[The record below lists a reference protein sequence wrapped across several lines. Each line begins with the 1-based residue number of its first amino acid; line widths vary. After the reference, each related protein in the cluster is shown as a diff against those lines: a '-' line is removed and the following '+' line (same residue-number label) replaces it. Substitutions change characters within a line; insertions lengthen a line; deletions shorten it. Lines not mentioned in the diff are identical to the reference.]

1 MGVTLRIILLLT
13 ILYSSLWSTL
23 LDQQLQSNLQY
34 EKQAVKSLYGMNSN
48 HPLWIGHAKNFH
60 TLIDSLENPYYNY
73 KDKRFYRDTIA
84 QYAHL
89 LQNNMNVN
97 QNSHELAQLDIA
109 LTKSYIA
116 LANFIVKSDID
127 WNLVSSKLEELK
139 ETKDI
144 KAKWEMVHKSE
155 VSTLEL
161 FNAITDEK
169 IDEFLKSITP
179 LKKRHS
185 QLIESLQNYRG
196 MQDMPKIPYS
206 KDFNGFKFGDI
217 DDHIL
222 AIKKRLVLEG
232 DFPKKSVYNE
242 YFNKELMD
250 AMQSYKS
257 RYNLE
262 QNNLIDKIMIY
273 YMNKPIEQQVQ
284 SIIDNLDKLKV
295 FPNRFPNE
303 YILINIP
310 DFTMDYYKDNN
321 SILHMNAVIGR
332 DKRPTPIFSSSMTH
346 LVLNPTWNI
355 PENLVRR
362 DLIPTLMEEPDY
374 MEKHNIHV
382 FKGWKD
388 KKEIKN
394 FDISKLFPYKDE
406 SKGHIPYRFVQFPGD
421 DNALGRIKFMF
432 PNKYS
437 VYLHDTD
444 NKSLFAR
451 RYRVY
456 SSGCMRIQKPF
467 ELLEALKPHL
477 KKKDIKHIDNLRNS
491 LKTATLRFT
500 KAVPVQTAY
509 FTVFSRNGLTYFR
522 KDIYGYDKFIRE
534 SVIEENN
541 PIALQ

>member
-1 MGVTLRIILLLT
+1 LRTIILLT

-34 EKQAVKSLYGMNSN
+34 EEQRVKSLYDMNSN
-48 HPLWIGHAKNFH
+48 HSLWIGHAKNFH
-60 TLIDSLENPYYNY
+60 TLMDAIRNPYYNY
-73 KDKRFYRDTIA
+73 KDKRFSMDIIE
-84 QYAHL
+84 QYSHL
-89 LQNNMNVN
+89 LQNNMDVN
-97 QNSHELAQLDIA
+97 QNSQELAELDIA

-116 LANFIVKSDID
+116 LAKFIVKSDID
-127 WNLVSSKLEELK
+127 WDLVASKLARLK
-139 ETKDI
+139 EEKDI
-144 KAKWEMVHKSE
+144 KAKWEMVIKDEPSI
-155 VSTLEL
+155 SKL
-161 FNAITDEK
+161 FNAIVAED
-169 IDEFLKSITP
+169 IDNFFKSLTP
-179 LKKRHS
+179 LEKRHRD
-185 QLIESLQNYRG
+185 LIDSLQRYRG
-196 MQDMPKIPYS
+196 MQDMAKIPYS

-217 DDHIL
+217 DDKILKIKERL
-222 AIKKRLVLEG
+222 AIEG
-232 DFPKKSVYNE
+232 DFPKKAVYNE

-273 YMNKPIEQQVQ
+273 YMNKPIHLNIQ

-295 FPNRFPNE
+295 FPNKFPNE

-310 DFTMDYYKDNN
+310 DFTMDYYKDGI

-332 DKRPTPIFSSSMTH
+332 DKRPTPLFSSSMTH
-346 LVLNPTWNI
+346 IVLNPTWNI

-362 DLIPTLMEEPDY
+362 DLIPTLMKEPNY
-374 MEKHNIHV
+374 MEEHNIKV
-382 FKGWKD
+382 YNGWKD
-388 KKEIKN
+388 KKGIKN
-394 FDISKLFPYKDE
+394 FDITKLFPYQDE
-406 SKGHIPYRFVQFPGD
+406 SKGHIPYRFVQLPGD

-444 NKSLFAR
+444 NKTLFAR

-467 ELLEALKPHL
+467 ELLEVIKSRL
-477 KKKDIKHIDNLRNS
+477 KKADIKQIPKLRES
-491 LKTATLRFT
+491 LKTATMRFT
-500 KAVPVQTAY
+500 HPLAVQTAY
-509 FTVFSRNGLTYFR
+509 FTVFKRNGLTYFR

-534 SVIEENN
+534 STTTP
-541 PIALQ
+541 PIAQEL

>member
-1 MGVTLRIILLLT
+1 MGTILRIIILLT

-34 EKQAVKSLYGMNSN
+34 AQERVKSLYEMNSN
-48 HPLWIGHAKNFH
+48 RPLWIGHAKN
-60 TLIDSLENPYYNY
+60 LNVLMDSIENPYYNY
-73 KDKRFYRDTIA
+73 KDKRFSLDTIEK
-84 QYAHL
+84 YSHL
-89 LQNNMNVN
+89 LQNSMDVN
-97 QNSHELAQLDIA
+97 QNSQELAELDIA

-116 LANFIVKSDID
+116 LAKFIVKSDID
-127 WNLVSSKLEELK
+127 WDLVSSKLANLK
-139 ETKDI
+139 EEQDI
-144 KAKWEMVHKSE
+144 KAKWEMIIKSE
-155 VSTLEL
+155 ASTSKL
-161 FNAITDEK
+161 FNAIIKENIGD
-169 IDEFLKSITP
+169 FFKSLTP
-179 LKKRHS
+179 LESRHS
-185 QLIESLQNYRG
+185 QLIESLQKYRS
-196 MQDMPKIPYS
+196 MQDMAKIPYS
-206 KDFNGFKFGDI
+206 KSFNGFKFGDM
-217 DDHIL
+217 DDTIL
-222 AIKKRLVLEG
+222 TIKKRLVLEG
-232 DFPKKSVYNE
+232 DFPQKPAYDE
-242 YFNKELMD
+242 YFNKELMY

-273 YMNKPIEQQVQ
+273 YMNKPVHLQVQ

-310 DFTMDYYKDNN
+310 DFTMDYYRDGN

-362 DLIPTLMEEPDY
+362 DLIPTLVKEPDY
-374 MEKHNIHV
+374 MDNHNIHV
-382 FKGWKD
+382 YNGWKS
-388 KKEIKN
+388 KSNIKN
-394 FDISKLFPYKDE
+394 FDISKLIPYQDE
-406 SKGHIPYRFVQFPGD
+406 SKGHIPYRFVQLPGD

-444 NKSLFAR
+444 NKDLFAR

-467 ELLEALKPHL
+467 ELLETLKSRL
-477 KKKDIKHIDNLRNS
+477 KKRDIREIPKLRES
-491 LKTATLRFT
+491 LKTATMRFT
-500 KAVPVQTAY
+500 NKLAVQTAY
-509 FTVFSRNGLTYFR
+509 FTVFTRSGLTYFR
-522 KDIYGYDKFIRE
+522 KDIYGYDKFVRE
-534 SVIEENN
+534 SVITENHSEGY
-541 PIALQ
+541 